1 MEVLVAVA
9 VVAVA
14 ALPILGLLSVAI
26 DSSRSAFSS
35 VSKARIGAEL
45 IGEIQQASWNEA
57 QLWNSREVYYDGDGQ
72 RIPDG
77 TAEEAVYTARVKI
90 VVSSRAGAIMGA
102 SISSANPYLRHV
114 LVGVSSKPGT
124 LGSEELQ
131 EVLSKP
137 HERNRGVEF
146 YRAVLVN
153 TEK

>member
-14 ALPILGLLSVAI
+14 AVPILGLLSFAI

-35 VSKARIGAEL
+35 VNSSRIGSEI
-45 IGEIQQASWNEA
+45 IGEIQQASWDEKNQWQGKEI
-57 QLWNSREVYYDGDGQ
+57 YYDGDGQ

-77 TAEEAVYTARVKI
+77 TAEDAVYTARVKI
-90 VVSSRAGAIMGA
+90 GA
-102 SISSANPYLRHV
+102 SRSGPALGSTSAAANPHLKHV
-114 LVGVSSKPGT
+114 LVGVSSRPGEV
-124 LGSEELQ
+124 GSQAVQ
-131 EVLSKP
+131 EALNNP
-137 HERNRGVEF
+137 NERNRGVDF

>member
-14 ALPILGLLSVAI
+14 AVPILGLLSFAI

-35 VSKARIGAEL
+35 VNSARIGAEV
-45 IGEIQQASWNEA
+45 IGEIQQASWVETS
-57 QLWNSREVYYDGDGQ
+57 QWNDREIYYDGDGQ

-77 TAEEAVYTARVKI
+77 TAEDAVYTARVRIKA
-90 VVSSRAGAIMGA
+90 SRSGAALGSTSTA
-102 SISSANPYLRHV
+102 SNPHLKHV
-114 LVGVSSKPGT
+114 LVGVSSRPGEV
-124 LGSEELQ
+124 GSQAVQ
-131 EVLSKP
+131 EALKNP
-137 HERNRGVEF
+137 QERNRGVDF